1 MEESIETVGDLID
14 LLEKMDR
21 SLPIRVLRED
31 IMERV
36 EILKVEKE
44 DLEFEDPSEV
54 CTIFIA

>member
-21 SLPIRVLRED
+21 SLPVRVLRED